1 MLTSLSLLLLTPA
14 CLILVFLLR
23 SLLPSSHLLRVTA
36 FALFPCFLS
45 FLDYIS
51 ASVLPSFSF
60 PLPLLLSV
68 FPFSSLPPPCS
79 VYWSFLNSSS
89 LFFFS
94 FLRLVL
100 PQYSCLLVSH
110 LFPFISSPC
119 NSPIPLLFLAFL
131 PPFFFQFSYSSF
143 LPRFPISLLSSGFFF
158 SSFLPCFP
166 ISLLLSPVFLFLS
179 SSSLSY
185 LPSLFRFL
193 LLLSPSF
200 LEILHLPVCAF
211 EELNCPLF
219 LYPSLSLSL
228 PLYVNVNKTTVL
240 PVVACFNYVF

>member
-23 SLLPSSHLLRVTA
+23 SLLPSSLLLRVTA

-51 ASVLPSFSF
+51 ASVLPSFPF
-60 PLPLLLSV
+60 PLSLLSSIL
-68 FPFSSLPPPCS
+68 PFSSLPPPCS

-94 FLRLVL
+94 F
-100 PQYSCLLVSH
+100 
-110 LFPFISSPC
+110 PFISSSC
-119 NSPIPLLFLAFL
+119 NSPIPLFFLAFL
-131 PPFFFQFSYSSF
+131 SPFFLQVSSSPLFFLASLSPFFSLPFSYSS
-143 LPRFPISLLSSGFFF
+143 S
-158 SSFLPCFP
+158 LPCFP

-185 LPSLFRFL
+185 LPSSLFRFL

-228 PLYVNVNKTTVL
+228 STSMLIRLYCPPCCCL
-240 PVVACFNYVF
+240 L

>member
-51 ASVLPSFSF
+51 ASVLPSFPF
-60 PLPLLLSV
+60 PLPLLSSIL
-68 FPFSSLPPPCS
+68 PFSSLPPPCS

-100 PQYSCLLVSH
+100 PQHFCLLVSH
-110 LFPFISSPC
+110 LFPFISSSC

-131 PPFFFQFSYSSF
+131 PPFFLQVSSSPLFFLASLSPFFSLQFSCSSL
-143 LPRFPISLLSSGFFF
+143 LPRFPISLLLSSGFFF
-158 SSFLPCFP
+158 SYLLPFL
-166 ISLLLSPVFLFLS
+166 
-179 SSSLSY
+179 
-185 LPSLFRFL
+185 RFSICL
-193 LLLSPSF
+193 CVRLR
-200 LEILHLPVCAF
+200 
-211 EELNCPLF
+211 N
-219 LYPSLSLSL
+219 
-228 PLYVNVNKTTVL
+228 
-240 PVVACFNYVF
+240 